1 LSSQFSTFL
10 QSLSGFI
17 RIAGPQLD
25 QHWRHGA
32 PGGPTILGQQIL
44 FPCGFWIQKTSV
56 ARGQL
61 TGAGIDPLVHCSIE
75 SLKVVEQFSF
85 NESME

>member
-1 LSSQFSTFL
+1 M
-10 QSLSGFI
+10 
-17 RIAGPQLD
+17 
-25 QHWRHGA
+25 
-32 PGGPTILGQQIL
+32 LGQEIL
-44 FPCGFWIQKTSV
+44 FPYGFWIQKTSV

-75 SLKVVEQFSF
+75 SLKAVGQCSF